1 LTPDYAPSQLVL
13 ENGSSFSGF
22 SPTWQHEHC
31 EGEVVFTTGMTGYPE
46 SLTDPSFAGQILVF
60 TYPLVGNY
68 GFPPP
73 SQWESNRSHVRGV
86 VMGEACAQWSHRE
99 GTCALLDWLQGQRIG
114 CITGIDTRR
123 LTKIL
128 RAAGTMR
135 GAIGASSLTEK
146 VERHWVSQ
154 VSTTQ
159 KETHGNGAKRVI
171 AVDCGMK
178 AHILRELTQLK
189 ITVLRVP
196 YNYDY
201 THEEYDGVFL
211 SNGPGD
217 PTECQETIAVLKK
230 AMKKEKPIFGICLG
244 AQILALA
251 ADATTYKLPFGH
263 RGQNQPCVNLATRRC
278 YMTSQNHGY
287 AVDARS
293 LSREWE
299 VTFKNLNDG
308 SVEGISHKE
317 KPFFAVQFHPEATPG
332 PTDTRWLFEQFYQS
346 L

>member
-1 LTPDYAPSQLVL
+1 MRAAIGT
-13 ENGSSFSGF
+13 
-22 SPTWQHEHC
+22 
-31 EGEVVFTTGMTGYPE
+31 
-46 SLTDPSFAGQILVF
+46 SLT
-60 TYPLVGNY
+60 
-68 GFPPP
+68 
-73 SQWESNRSHVRGV
+73 
-86 VMGEACAQWSHRE
+86 GE
-99 GTCALLDWLQGQRIG
+99 
-114 CITGIDTRR
+114 
-123 LTKIL
+123 
-128 RAAGTMR
+128 
-135 GAIGASSLTEK
+135 
-146 VERHWVSQ
+146 VERHLVPQ

-159 KETHGNGAKRVI
+159 IEIHGNGAKRVI

-332 PTDTRWLFEQFYQS
+332 PTDTRWLFEQFYQ
-346 L
+346 LL